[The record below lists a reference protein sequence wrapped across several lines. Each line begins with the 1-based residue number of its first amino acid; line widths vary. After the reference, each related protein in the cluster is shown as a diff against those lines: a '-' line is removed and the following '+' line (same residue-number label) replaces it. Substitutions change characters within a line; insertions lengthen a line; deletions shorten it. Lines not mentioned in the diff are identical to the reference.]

1 MTNDISIY
9 YSPAPLLSQKCV
21 FNYVI
26 GNRGGGKSFSGKV
39 LGIKRFL
46 KKGKQFIYLRRYQ
59 SELDEVLDYF
69 ADVRFKF
76 PHVKLEQKADKLY
89 INDELAG
96 YMIALTKTP
105 YLKSNPYPLVTT
117 IIFDEFIIDKGRL
130 TYLKNEPQLLEEFY
144 DTVDR
149 SRDETV
155 VLAFGNAI
163 SMVNPHFIY
172 FQTYPKPERR
182 FTKNVEKSVCI
193 EFYFNEG
200 FIAKK
205 KNTRFGRSIATR
217 EYGQYNLYN
226 DFLRDTDKFL
236 TNRPESANY
245 KMYQF
250 ILDGQ
255 KYSMWRDMKH
265 QKYYIDNTYESNF
278 GMYRTFVLN
287 PNDMDD
293 QDPSHIILKKNNTT
307 MKRVKALII
316 TGDLFF
322 NNQISKQKFYD
333 VFLTN

>member
-1 MTNDISIY
+1 MSNEPSIY

-21 FNYVI
+21 FNFVI
-26 GNRGGGKSFSGKV
+26 GNRGGGKSFAGKV

-76 PHVKLEQKADKLY
+76 PNVELKQVKDKLY
-89 INDELAG
+89 INGQLAG

-117 IIFDEFIIDKGRL
+117 IIFDEFIIDKGKL

-155 VLAFGNAI
+155 VLCFGNAI
-163 SMVNPHFIY
+163 SVVNPHFIY
-172 FQTYPKPERR
+172 FETYPKAEQR
-182 FTKNVEKSVCI
+182 FTKNTEKSVCI
-193 EFYFNEG
+193 EFYFNEL

-217 EYGQYNLYN
+217 EYGEYNLYN
-226 DFLRDTDKFL
+226 KFLRDTDSFIKA
-236 TNRPESANY
+236 RPETANY

-255 KYSMWRDMKH
+255 KYSLWRDTKN
-265 QKYYIDNTYESNF
+265 QEFYVDNSYENNF
-278 GMYRTFVLN
+278 GYFRTYVLN
-287 PNDMDD
+287 PNEMDD
-293 QDPSHIILKKNNTT
+293 NDKSHIAFKRNNATI
-307 MKRVKALII
+307 KRVKSWLE
-316 TGDLFF
+316 TGDIYF
-322 NNQISKQKFYD
+322 NNQTSKQKFYES
-333 VFLTN
+333 FLTY